1 MPSTLYILRQ
11 QPDVIP
17 PSLFR
22 SAEADQEVIFI
33 ERASP
38 MSPSST
44 EGSIVFHE
52 NIPAGGPLSTLSYD
66 DLVTKIFS
74 FEHIIV
80 L

>member
-11 QPDVIP
+11 QPDVIS
-17 PSLFR
+17 PSLFQ

-33 ERASP
+33 ERAST
-38 MSPSST
+38 MSPSSMK
-44 EGSIVFHE
+44 GSIVSHE
-52 NIPAGGPLSTLSYD
+52 KMPAGGPLSTLSYD

-74 FEHIIV
+74 SKHIIV